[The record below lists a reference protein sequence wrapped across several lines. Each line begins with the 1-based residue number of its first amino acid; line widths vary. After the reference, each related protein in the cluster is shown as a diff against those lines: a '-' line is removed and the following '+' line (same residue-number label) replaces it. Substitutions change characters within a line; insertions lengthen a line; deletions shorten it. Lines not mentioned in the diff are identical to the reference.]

1 MKEITCVVIGGE
13 HAGIQAVHSIL
24 KASKERQN
32 DYRFR
37 IILMDKET
45 YHLRKVLLFKPAA
58 GEGNIKLP
66 LDRMFPNEDVRFVQ
80 GTVLTVESE
89 NKTIRYQDANG
100 KEHPLVYDYLV
111 VTVGSVIQTP
121 DLEQGGIALT
131 GLDAAARIQ
140 TQWREN
146 IRKAAR
152 ESNVANRQSLLTVAV
167 AGAGISGIETS
178 AELAQAM
185 RAEAVKLGLD
195 QKEVKIYL
203 INSEARLFH
212 EGPIRVSRKLERVL
226 HESGIEVLHQIK
238 ALHEKDGT
246 LTLSDG
252 RTLSVG
258 LCIWTLGLKPN
269 PNLRQFSLPLTTD
282 GQIIVDASYRVQG
295 ASGIYSIGDC
305 ARIIDP
311 TSGQADQKTCKEA
324 SAQAVRLGKIII
336 ADLEGRPAPTHK
348 RFMDFFCFG
357 LGPNRGM
364 VWTRQWGLDIIITGK
379 LGWKIRQMTWDM
391 ASLIKS

>member
-1 MKEITCVVIGGE
+1 MKEITCVVIGGG
-13 HAGIQAVHSIL
+13 HAGVLAVHSIL
-24 KASKERQN
+24 KASKERQS

-37 IILMDKET
+37 IILIDKET

-58 GEGNIKLP
+58 GGEDIRIPWN
-66 LDRMFPNEDVRFVQ
+66 RMFPNEDVRFVQ

-152 ESNVANRQSLLTVAV
+152 EFNVANRQSLLTVAV

-185 RAEAVKLGLD
+185 RAEAVKL
-195 QKEVKIYL
+195 
-203 INSEARLFH
+203 
-212 EGPIRVSRKLERVL
+212 
-226 HESGIEVLHQIK
+226 
-238 ALHEKDGT
+238 
-246 LTLSDG
+246 
-252 RTLSVG
+252 
-258 LCIWTLGLKPN
+258 
-269 PNLRQFSLPLTTD
+269 
-282 GQIIVDASYRVQG
+282 
-295 ASGIYSIGDC
+295 
-305 ARIIDP
+305 
-311 TSGQADQKTCKEA
+311 
-324 SAQAVRLGKIII
+324 
-336 ADLEGRPAPTHK
+336 
-348 RFMDFFCFG
+348 MDFFCFG

-364 VWTRQWGLDIIITGK
+364 VWTCQWGLDIIITGK
-379 LGWKIRQMTWDM
+379 LGWKIRLNPKHLEQPKAYLCKMVTNRCLDLLRSARKQREQYFGPWLPEPILTIGDE
-391 ASLIKS
+391 SLEAVVRSELLSYAMLVLLERLSPAERAVFVLREALRFDFPEISRLVNKSEVN